1 MPLSHH
7 TNIAGAMRSL
17 KASDGHIF
25 DVWEVL
31 PPNHQKA
38 KGAIV
43 VLQEIFGLTDYIRRI
58 CAELAS
64 QGYHVIAPAIFD
76 RVQKNVILPYNEEGV
91 EKGLAFRAK
100 LPKDGAARDIEA
112 AIHFLKQD
120 PSLKIGVLGFCWG
133 GFLAWQAAQFLE
145 INAASCWYGGDIA
158 QNCDPAP
165 HCPTELHFGAEDPM
179 IPSTDWDKI
188 SILCPQIPLYIYE
201 NAGHGFGCTE
211 RASFHKESF
220 LLAWERTLK
229 LFSQNL

>member
-7 TNIAGAMRSL
+7 HEINGKMRLIKTSDNHSL
-17 KASDGHIF
+17 DA
-25 DVWEVL
+25 WEVL
-31 PPNHQKA
+31 PAEGKPC
-38 KGAIV
+38 KGGLIV
-43 VLQEIFGLTDYIRRI
+43 IQEIFGLTDYIRRI
-58 CAELAS
+58 CAALARE
-64 QGYHVIAPAIFD
+64 GYHVLAPALFD
-76 RVQKNVILPYNEEGV
+76 RVKKNVILPYNEKGV
-91 EKGLAFRAK
+91 EEGLNIRAK

-112 AIHFLKQD
+112 SIDFLKQD
-120 PSLKIGVLGFCWG
+120 PALKIGVLGFCWG
-133 GFLAWQAAQFLE
+133 GLLAWQAAQFLE

-179 IPSTDWDKI
+179 IPPEDWDKI
-188 SILCPQIPLYIYE
+188 SILYPQIPVHIYE

-211 RASFHKESF
+211 RDSFHKDSF